1 VKRLSSKV
9 LLFAVIAVLA
19 LSMVL
24 AVISLF
30 PGSSTPF
37 TLSGTFTLSPN
48 ETYTEGLGSLRGG
61 ENVTLW
67 VQSPTTFLKEF
78 SIISPTITDYVVTS
92 NDCTYS
98 IVTDS
103 NIVYNF
109 TASANYYEAVFVSE
123 SPKAGII
130 DFYAAVQEPKGSNSL
145 KQQTTPG
152 QGASAQESNV
162 TLPYTWLNE
171 ASRILF
177 FIALGL
183 AMLLTLKTVLSE
195 FANAKSAKFNI
206 PSVSKKNCR
215 ILIVLLLISL
225 VVWFLV
231 VWFSLISP
239 TPNPLAAFENWY
251 TDNARDSY
259 VSSLFL
265 RDGFSVFSQ
274 PLSKLSNLDSSFY
287 KYVTW
292 PEMPQLYPL
301 GSIFLF
307 LPFGVLLQNGFNS
320 GLIFKLEIVVFL
332 VFASIGVYFF
342 LKHFMQKNMALILK
356 LIGVYII
363 YVSLVIF
370 AADGE
375 FDSVA
380 FLFSLFAIFMFMTE
394 RYDYFFLLVA
404 VSVFFKYQAGIFL
417 FPLILVGL
425 IRLFQ
430 KNKLN
435 SLVRNKAVVSGAF
448 FGFASLFTAY
458 LSAPYFMTTSPQL
471 IMNGINAFSPNTQIS
486 WSLQSFSI
494 LLTLTVTIA
503 YAVYMLN
510 KNSLLS
516 LSSLFLLLPSFLLPY
531 FQNWY
536 IPFLFVY
543 ALIPQ
548 RKKELEA
555 TMLWLTF
562 LIVVLAI
569 SGANYQPIPLI
580 AQYMKGHLPYLPTP
594 VPHLPQSLKG
604 LITAAFA

>member
-1 VKRLSSKV
+1 VKRPNSKALLLAITVVLVLSV
-9 LLFAVIAVLA
+9 
-19 LSMVL
+19 VL

-30 PGSSTPF
+30 PGSSHPF
-37 TLSGTFTLSPN
+37 VLSDTFTLSPN
-48 ETYTEGLGSLRGG
+48 ETYTEGIGAFRGG
-61 ENVTLW
+61 ANVTLQ
-67 VQSPTTFLKEF
+67 VESPNVFLKEF
-78 SIISPTITDYVVTS
+78 SIISPTITDYVITS

-123 SPKAGII
+123 SSKTGII
-130 DFYAAVQEPKGSNSL
+130 DFHAAVQEPKSSNNL
-145 KQQTTPG
+145 KQQTTIG
-152 QGASAQESNV
+152 QGVSAQEPNV
-162 TLPYTWLNE
+162 SLPYSWLNE
-171 ASRILF
+171 ASKILF
-177 FIALGL
+177 LISLVL
-183 AMLLTLKTVLSE
+183 AMLLTLKTVLSD
-195 FANAKSAKFNI
+195 FSKAKLTKFSL
-206 PSVSKKNCR
+206 PSVNKKNRR
-215 ILIVLLLISL
+215 ILTILLLISL
-225 VVWFLV
+225 AVWFLV
-231 VWFSLISP
+231 VWFSLVSP
-239 TPNPLAAFENWY
+239 NPNPLAAFENWF

-265 RDGFSVFSQ
+265 KDGFSVFSQ
-274 PLSKLSNLDSSFY
+274 PLGKLSNLDNSYY

-320 GLIFKLEIVVFL
+320 GLVFKLEIVAFL
-332 VFASIGVYFF
+332 IFASIGVYFF
-342 LKHFMQKNMALILK
+342 LKHFMQKDMALILK
-356 LIGVYII
+356 LFGVYII
-363 YVSLVIF
+363 YVSLVVY

-430 KNKLN
+430 KNKLD
-435 SLVRNKAVVSGAF
+435 SLMRNKAVVTGVF

-458 LSAPYFMTTSPQL
+458 LSAPYLIVTSPQL
-471 IMNGINAFSPNTQIS
+471 IMNGINAFAADTQVS

-494 LLTLTVTIA
+494 LLTLASTVA
-503 YAVYMLN
+503 YALYMYN

-516 LSSLFLLLPSFLLPY
+516 FSAFFLLLPSFLLPY

-536 IPFLFVY
+536 VPFLFVY
-543 ALIPQ
+543 VLIPQ
-548 RKKELEA
+548 QKEELEA
-555 TMLWLTF
+555 TTIWLIF
-562 LIVVLAI
+562 LIVVLGI
-569 SGANYQPIPLI
+569 SGANYQPIPLM
-580 AQYMKGHLPYLPTP
+580 AQYLQRHLPYLPAP
-594 VPHLPQSLKG
+594 FRLPQSLKA
-604 LITAAFA
+604 LMTKAFA